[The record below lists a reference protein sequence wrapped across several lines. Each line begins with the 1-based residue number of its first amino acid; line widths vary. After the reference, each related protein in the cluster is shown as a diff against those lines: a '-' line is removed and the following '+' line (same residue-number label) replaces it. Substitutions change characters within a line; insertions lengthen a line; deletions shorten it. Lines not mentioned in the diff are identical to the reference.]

1 MNNKEIAYL
10 LEAARNKHHMKVAT
24 LASLCDVD
32 DSVAKKWIDGIALPD
47 KRAAQRIEAIFGFE
61 KNSFIAK
68 CDYASI
74 YSRAVS
80 YIRQMPLDEVD
91 ELLKK
96 WDDEKSEAEVRA
108 LEMLKEVER
117 EAPLCVRRT
126 LLENIEEL
134 CKKRNT
140 NLTKL
145 ERDLGIGNA
154 TIRRWDESSPRVD
167 TLQKVADYFGV
178 TIDELIKEE

>member
-32 DSVAKKWIDGIALPD
+32 DSVAKKWIDGISLPD

-96 WDDEKSEAEVRA
+96 WDSEKSEAEVRA
-108 LEMLKEVER
+108 LEMLKEIEPKMR
-117 EAPLCVRRT
+117 FDRCEQTPLKT
-126 LLENIEEL
+126 LR
-134 CKKRNT
+134 KKAGMT
-140 NLTKL
+140 QMDAAKA
-145 ERDLGIGNA
+145 LGISDAAVAQWETGE
-154 TIRRWDESSPRVD
+154 TFPSSKRL
-167 TLQKVADYFGV
+167 TEIAKLYGC
-178 TIDELIKEE
+178 TIDELLGG